1 MDDQD
6 ISMSSTTALQKNELG
21 HEHPECKLFTITSS
35 QKLNLVEERTVSTS
49 PGISTISNNLS
60 NVECK
65 AKQEDVL
72 NPRVVNDGNLENFN
86 ETVLSI
92 TDKQEIDHNV

>member
-21 HEHPECKLFTITSS
+21 HDHPECKLFTITSS
-35 QKLNLVEERTVSTS
+35 QKLTLVEERTVSTS
-49 PGISTISNNLS
+49 PGVSTISNNLS

-72 NPRVVNDGNLENFN
+72 NPRNVNDGNLENFN
-86 ETVLSI
+86 ETVLFI
-92 TDKQEIDHNV
+92 TDKQEVDHIV

>member
-21 HEHPECKLFTITSS
+21 HDHPECKLFTITSS
-35 QKLNLVEERTVSTS
+35 QKLNLVEDRTVSTS

-65 AKQEDVL
+65 VQQEDVL
-72 NPRVVNDGNLENFN
+72 NPRVVNDTNLENFN
-86 ETVLSI
+86 DTDLFI
-92 TDKQEIDHNV
+92 TDTQEIDYNV